1 MSLRVAPKHRALVRR
16 AARALR
22 EQPRLAAP
30 LSALLTGKVSAGS
43 VPPAPAPVDPALG
56 PFRDQA
62 AALSFIVARLVAFL
76 KPEEIWLFGSRARGD
91 HRPDSDIDI
100 LVVLADGASLD
111 HRRAYEPV
119 MASGLACDVVP
130 CRMSDFLAEQR
141 EPGTISARAVGE
153 GRRLYRRGPRRER

>member
-16 AARALR
+16 AARTLR

-30 LSALLTGKVSAGS
+30 LAALLTGQAPRQPS
-43 VPPAPAPVDPALG
+43 PPEPALG

-62 AALSFIVARLVAFL
+62 AALSFITDRLVAFL

-100 LVVLADGASLD
+100 LVVLPDDAAPD

-130 CRMSDFLAEQR
+130 CRASDFRAEQR
-141 EPGTISARAVGE
+141 QSGTLSARAVGE
-153 GRRLYRRGPRRER
+153 GRLLYRRGARGRGH